1 MGQQQIMLIILG
13 VIVVGIAIAVGIA
26 QFGSQSVSSNKD
38 GLTNDLNNLSANAY
52 QFKILPSSMGGGGN
66 SYASYTVPSKL
77 QSNEDGTLSVVTAS
91 AASVTFLATSAL
103 GYGTITA
110 VVDSAGGLGGYTY
123 TGDFQ

>member
-13 VIVVGIAIAVGIA
+13 VIVVGVSIAVGIA

-66 SYASYTVPSKL
+66 SDAVTTERVPS
-77 QSNEDGTLSVVTAS
+77 SFD
-91 AASVTFLATSAL
+91 
-103 GYGTITA
+103 
-110 VVDSAGGLGGYTY
+110 
-123 TGDFQ
+123 